1 MSKGRAQAIFKLSVG
16 CWSWAAAQ
24 VGTGRTSPGGSVGA
38 LALPGLPRQQGHC
51 GPRLSISS
59 HWLGSH
65 QDSPKRSVSGR
76 FYHSDVQAYDLHE
89 GHCIIC
95 VTLPPRARNPSE
107 GTPFPPV
114 LSSFLRGTS
123 PCAHS
128 TACSLPRLL
137 YYQIELKN
145 SQINPLR

>member
-16 CWSWAAAQ
+16 CWSGAVAQ
-24 VGTGRTSPGGSVGA
+24 VGAGRTSPGGSVGA
-38 LALPGLPRQQGHC
+38 LALPDLPRQRGRC

-95 VTLPPRARNPSE
+95 VTLPPRARNPSG
-107 GTPFPPV
+107 GTPFPRFWA
-114 LSSFLRGTS
+114 LSWGEPPPAPTQLPA
-123 PCAHS
+123 PCHVCFIVRLNWR
-128 TACSLPRLL
+128 TA
-137 YYQIELKN
+137 K
-145 SQINPLR
+145 